1 MSLTAFR
8 SSTVAALTLA
18 LLLFA
23 QAATAFMGCAA
34 LAADSR
40 GTGAATMPSG
50 EPCDMLG
57 QSPAPL
63 ALKHCLPGDAG
74 VVVDGALP
82 LPAISATG
90 FITMSPPPPA
100 MALPATAHMEA
111 ARILGPPPFRLTQ
124 RLRI

>member
-34 LAADSR
+34 LAADPR
-40 GTGAATMPSG
+40 GTGVATMPSG
-50 EPCDMLG
+50 ALCDMLG
-57 QSPAPL
+57 QAPAPL

-74 VVVDGALP
+74 VGVDGALP
-82 LPAISATG
+82 LPALSSTSC
-90 FITMSPPPPA
+90 ITVSTLAA
-100 MALPATAHMEA
+100 MTLPATAHA
-111 ARILGPPPFRLTQ
+111 DTARILGPPPFRLTQ